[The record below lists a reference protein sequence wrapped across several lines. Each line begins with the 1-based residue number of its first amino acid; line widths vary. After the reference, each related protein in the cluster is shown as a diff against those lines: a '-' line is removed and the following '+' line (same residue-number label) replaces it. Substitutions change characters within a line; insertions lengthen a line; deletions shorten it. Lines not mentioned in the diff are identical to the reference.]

1 MRSVILGCVFAV
13 GATGCQIVRRSSIPI
28 TGARAAIA
36 EAALQ
41 SAQRLGWEAHL
52 ADSGQFILITT
63 PNGVMTVQPNDDSLR
78 ITSHRAELSESAL
91 LAAAVENQL
100 TGRRGET
107 LSTRSGPLVV
117 ALGAVLPFT
126 STLYLGAA
134 DPVGASM
141 GLSLGTMLALH
152 ILMDIVAVEMTW
164 LALSDIRGPVDRW
177 FFAGYAVTMALLNRI
192 IAVVN
197 GVRVVDQRN
206 AWAEGGVEVP
216 TKAQLD
222 RATELRSVLW

>member
-1 MRSVILGCVFAV
+1 MLFRLVWCVVAL
-13 GATGCQIVRRSSIPI
+13 GATGCQTVRSSFPL
-28 TGARAAIA
+28 TGSRAAIS
-36 EAALQ
+36 EAAVQ

-52 ADSGQFILITT
+52 ADSGQVLLVTT
-63 PNGVMTVQPNDDSLR
+63 ANGSMTAYPEDNALR
-78 ITSHRAELSESAL
+78 VSAHRSEVAESAL
-91 LAAAVENQL
+91 LAAAIENQL
-100 TGRRGET
+100 AGRRGET
-107 LSTRSGPLVV
+107 LSTRSGPLAV

-126 STLYLGAA
+126 STLYLGAS

-141 GLSLGTMLALH
+141 GLSFGTMLVLH
-152 ILMDIVAVEMTW
+152 LVMDAVAVEMTW
-164 LALSDIRGPVDRW
+164 LALSDVRGPVDRW
-177 FFAGYAVTMALLNRI
+177 LFAGYAVTAALLNRI

-206 AWAEGGVEVP
+206 AWAEAGVEVP